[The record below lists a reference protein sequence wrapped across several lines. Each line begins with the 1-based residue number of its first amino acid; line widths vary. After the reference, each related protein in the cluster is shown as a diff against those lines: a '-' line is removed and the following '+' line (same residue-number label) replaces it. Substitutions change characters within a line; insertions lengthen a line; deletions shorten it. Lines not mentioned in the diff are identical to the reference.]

1 MLAGVVLALALTLQL
16 PTAPTARV
24 NDYTDLLTVDERQRL
39 ESDLAGRE
47 QATGTQMAIAVFRSL
62 ADLRL
67 PDGTTPATIE
77 ELSIR
82 LAEKWR
88 IGQKGLDNGVILV
101 VLVDDRKLR
110 FEVGYGLEPVI
121 PDIVA
126 GRIISETIAPHF
138 RERRYAAG
146 LTAAVQEVYR
156 RIEAGPQKA
165 PAARRKSDEL
175 AWPVTGFVFL
185 IVIVA
190 IMLSME
196 ASRSRRFVG
205 RRGYTAGRRGWM
217 GPVIFPGGFGGG
229 GGGWSSGGG
238 SGGGFSG
245 GGGSF
250 GGGGA
255 SGSW

>member
-1 MLAGVVLALALTLQL
+1 MVASVVVLVALTVQL

-24 NDYTDLLTVDERQRL
+24 NYYANLLSAAERQRI
-39 ESDLAGRE
+39 ESDIATRE
-47 QATGTQMAIAVFRSL
+47 QATGTQMAIAIFRAL

-67 PDGTTPATIE
+67 PDGTAPSTIE

-88 IGQKGLDNGVILV
+88 IGQKGLDNGIILI

-110 FEVGYGLEPVI
+110 FEVGYGLEGVV
-121 PDIVA
+121 PDITA
-126 GRIISETIAPHF
+126 GRIISEVIAPRF

-146 LTAAVQEVYR
+146 LEAAVQDVYS
-156 RIEAGPQKA
+156 RIEAGPGKT
-165 PAARRKSDEL
+165 PARGRKSNETS
-175 AWPVTGFVFL
+175 WPIRGFAFL
-185 IVIVA
+185 IVVVLI
-190 IMLSME
+190 ILGME

-205 RRGYTAGRRGWM
+205 RRGYTSGGGGW
-217 GPVIFPGGFGGG
+217 GVPIIFPGGFGGG
-229 GGGWSSGGG
+229 GGGSGG

>member
-1 MLAGVVLALALTLQL
+1 VLAGVLLALALTLQL

-24 NDYTDLLTVDERQRL
+24 NDYADLLTLDERQRL

-47 QATGTQMAIAVFRSL
+47 QATGTQMAIAIFRSL

-88 IGQKGLDNGVILV
+88 IGQKGLDNGIILV

-126 GRIISETIAPHF
+126 GGIIREAIAPHF

-146 LTAAVQEVYR
+146 LAAAVQEVYR

-165 PAARRKSDEL
+165 AARKPEGF
-175 AWPVTGFVFL
+175 AWPVSGFLFL